1 MAKYVQNVERMFADE
16 LKIPELTVI
25 ELFPQNSKDEAKL
38 KEEIRNSKHGIA
50 HCIHY
55 IAEKELAASNPII
68 NNIHNNMSDS
78 EKPLDENQVIA
89 KYKELQSTCQSFA
102 TKMSELEQELSE
114 HRLVEETLIPLDVKR
129 RAFRLV
135 GGVLVERTVGE
146 VLPSVVTNRE
156 NLVKVVDNIRSTL
169 QKKQKELVA
178 WKLKYNIK
186 TAEEAEAIRKQ
197 QGV

>member
-1 MAKYVQNVERMFADE
+1 
-16 LKIPELTVI
+16 
-25 ELFPQNSKDEAKL
+25 
-38 KEEIRNSKHGIA
+38 
-50 HCIHY
+50 
-55 IAEKELAASNPII
+55 
-68 NNIHNNMSDS
+68 MSDS

-114 HRLVEETLIPLDVKR
+114 HRYVVIRLILTFAQSHESANWYYCAFNIDYLSLHIRLVEETLIPLDVKR

-156 NLVKVVDNIRSTL
+156 NVSNQFDL
-169 QKKQKELVA
+169 
-178 WKLKYNIK
+178 
-186 TAEEAEAIRKQ
+186 
-197 QGV
+197 